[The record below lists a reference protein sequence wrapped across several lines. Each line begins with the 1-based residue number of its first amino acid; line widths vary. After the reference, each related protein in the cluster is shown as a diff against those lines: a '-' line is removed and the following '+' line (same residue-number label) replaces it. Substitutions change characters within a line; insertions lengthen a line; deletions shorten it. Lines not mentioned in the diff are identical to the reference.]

1 MAKFKNFRDI
11 KAFAEANGFFV
22 TSTNGGRHNKNSKHF
37 RGLAI
42 DVRTRDKTNAQ
53 VDAFISLCRSQ
64 GLKVLNER
72 KKPPGQKVWN
82 GPHLHIEIV

>member
-1 MAKFKNFRDI
+1 MPKFKNFRDL

-42 DVRTRDKTNAQ
+42 DVRTRDKSTAQ
-53 VDAFISLCRSQ
+53 VNAFISFRISP
-64 GLKVLNER
+64 GL
-72 KKPPGQKVWN
+72 
-82 GPHLHIEIV
+82 IEIV